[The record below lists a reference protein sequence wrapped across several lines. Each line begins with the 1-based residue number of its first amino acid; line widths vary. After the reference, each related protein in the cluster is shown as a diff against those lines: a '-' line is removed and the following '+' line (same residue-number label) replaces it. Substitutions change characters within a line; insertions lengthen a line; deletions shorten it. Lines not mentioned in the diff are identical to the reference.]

1 LLKGNL
7 IQNKGHLKTHHK
19 IINGDSRQMT
29 ELADNTVHLV
39 ITSPPYWQ
47 LKDYGTENQI
57 GFHDN
62 YESYINNL
70 NLVWK
75 ECYRT
80 LHNGCRLCVNIGDQ
94 FARAVYYGR
103 YKVIP
108 IREEIIKFCENIGF
122 DYMGAIIWQK
132 VTTSNT
138 TGGGVQMGSYPY
150 PRNGILKLD
159 YEFILIFKKLG
170 DAPKPTKENKEL
182 SKMTAEEWNTFFAGH
197 WNFAGTRQ
205 DNHIAMFP
213 DELPKRLIKMFAFVG
228 DTVLDPFAG
237 SGTTNLVAKN
247 LGRNSVG
254 YEINPE
260 FIPIIK
266 QKLKTHQQDISGTT
280 YEFKKEDTL
289 PINFESE
296 IKLLPYIF
304 KDPHTLDKKVDIKK
318 LQFGSKIDKDSS
330 TIRQEL
336 FKVEQ
341 IIALD
346 KLVINGIKTKL
357 IGIKP
362 YPIGWKFLGED
373 VNNEGI
379 KFLETKFKS
388 NRVFMRFDENKYDD
402 EGNLLCYLYLEN
414 KTFINAH
421 ILKNGFSKVDENY
434 NYKSKSKFIKTF
446 IQRDIVI
453 QEELKNYRYG

>member
-1 LLKGNL
+1 
-7 IQNKGHLKTHHK
+7 
-19 IINGDSRQMT
+19 MT
-29 ELADNTVHLV
+29 ELSDNSVHLA

-47 LKDYGTENQI
+47 LKDYGTDNQI
-57 GFHDN
+57 GFHDS
-62 YESYINNL
+62 YENYINNL

-159 YEFILIFKKLG
+159 YEFILVFKKLG
-170 DAPKPTKENKEL
+170 NAPKPTHEQKDL
-182 SKMTAEEWNTFFAGH
+182 SKMTAEEWNTYFAGH
-197 WNFAGTRQ
+197 WNFAGARQ
-205 DNHIAMFP
+205 NNHIAMFP
-213 DELPKRLIKMFAFVG
+213 EELPKRLIKMFSFIG
-228 DTVLDPFAG
+228 ETVLDPFVG
-237 SGTTNLVAKN
+237 SGTTALAAKN

-260 FIPIIK
+260 FIPFIK
-266 QKLKTHQQDISGTT
+266 EKLEVHQNDLSETT
-280 YEFKKEDTL
+280 YEFLAQKPIKVDFEKEIQTL
-289 PINFESE
+289 S
-296 IKLLPYIF
+296 YIF
-304 KDPHTLDKKVDIKK
+304 KDPHTLDKKIDIKK

-330 TIRQEL
+330 TKREEL
-336 FKVEQ
+336 FTVKE
-341 IIALD
+341 
-346 KLVINGIKTKL
+346 VISPEKIRLSNDLTVKL
-357 IGIKP
+357 IGVK
-362 YPIGWKFLGED
+362 ED
-373 VNNEGI
+373 PVVNG
-379 KFLETKFKS
+379 KATKFIIDKTKGK
-388 NRVFMRFDENKYDD
+388 RVFLKYDNVKHD
-402 EGNLLCYLYLEN
+402 SENNLLCYLYLEN

-421 ILKNGFSKVDENY
+421 LVKSGLVQVDSDIDFK
-434 NYKSKSKFIKTF
+434 YKDKFLNLL
-446 IQRDIVI
+446 QQND
-453 QEELKNYRYG
+453 